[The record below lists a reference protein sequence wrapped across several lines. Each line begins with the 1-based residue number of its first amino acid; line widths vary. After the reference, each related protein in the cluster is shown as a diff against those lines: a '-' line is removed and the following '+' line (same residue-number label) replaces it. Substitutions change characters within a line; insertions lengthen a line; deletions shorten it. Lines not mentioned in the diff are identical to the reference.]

1 MLVFDMHHIISD
13 GVSMD
18 VLVREFVALY
28 QGATLPELRIQ
39 YKEYAA
45 WQNKLLLS
53 DAMKKQEAYWL
64 DVFGDEVPVLDLPTD
79 TTRPS
84 HRDAAGSTHAFRL
97 DETLTQAL
105 KELASETGTTLYMV
119 LMAAYQILLARYAG
133 QEDIVVGSPIAG
145 RSHAD
150 LEGLIGVFIN
160 SLAIR
165 NRPVGE
171 KSFAAYLEEVRHTTI
186 QAFENADYPFE
197 MLVDQLQL
205 QRDLS
210 RHPLFDVMFM
220 MQQTNET
227 ALELEGLSIR
237 PYDAKHTQAKFD
249 LSLHAG
255 EVDGAIECAMQFRTS
270 LFQPETVARMSAHLV
285 NILQAVVAQRDVLLQ
300 DISLLS
306 VAEWDEVI
314 YGFNQTDTDVPTD
327 KLIHE
332 LFEAQVAAAPQRVAV
347 VHQGHLLTYA
357 ELNEKANQLARVLRT
372 NGVQAESVV
381 ALVLDRS
388 PEMIISILA
397 ALKAGGAFLPIDP
410 SNPPE
415 RIEWILQDSGAH
427 LLLTQSHL
435 EQVKQLPIQ
444 RIETDDSDLYS
455 GDGSNLELAGTPSQL
470 CYVIYTSGSTGQPKG
485 VQIEH
490 CSIVNYTVCLIERMG
505 ITEQDVTLLLVSY
518 AFDMGYTNVWNAFLT
533 GACLHLIPDEI
544 AKDPNELVAY
554 AGQQRLTFVKMTPS
568 YFQALLHSPNFA
580 QPHLLDSLRVLMIGG
595 EEFRPGDVM
604 QFRQSYPHVQVLNH
618 YGPTETTI
626 GSVSMT
632 VTDERLPQM
641 FENVSIGRPH
651 ANTQVYVLNDR
662 MQPQPIGVMGELCIG
677 GVGVARGYLNR
688 PELSAEKFIEN
699 PFVAGERVYRTG
711 DKARWLPDGT
721 IHLVGRFDFQ
731 VKIRGY
737 RVELGEVEAMIRS
750 YEGIEGAIVLAKE
763 DANGFKYLC
772 AYVVGDDE
780 LTSDTLRQYLSARL
794 PEYMV
799 PSALVRIASIP
810 MHRNGKVN
818 VALLPEPSERLSTQ
832 GEQVAPTE

>member
-1 MLVFDMHHIISD
+1 FQVDLPLREVFKRPTLAELAVFIESAERSLYRAIEPLAKQAFYPVSSAQKRMLIVNQLEADTTAYNVPVVLSISGELDPQRFAQALQGLIDRHETLRTSFAFVEGEAVQRIHDTVSFALTTEQATAAEVPALVERLIRPFDLSEAPLLRAGLISVGEEEHVLVFDMHHIISD

-105 KELASETGTTLYMV
+105 KELASETGTTLYRV
-119 LMAAYQILLARYAG
+119 LMAANQILLARYAG

-160 SLAIR
+160 SLTIR

-171 KSFAAYLEEVRHTTI
+171 KSFADYLEEVRHTTI

-285 NILQAVVAQRDVLLQ
+285 NILQAVVAQRGLLLQ
-300 DISLLS
+300 DIPLLS

-314 YGFNQTDTDVPTD
+314 YGFNQTDTEVPTD

-357 ELNEKANQLARVLRT
+357 ELNEKANQLARVLRA

-397 ALKAGGAFLPIDP
+397 TLKAGGAFLPIDP

-444 RIETDDSDLYS
+444 RIETDASDLYS

-505 ITEQDVTLLLVSY
+505 ITEQD
-518 AFDMGYTNVWNAFLT
+518 
-533 GACLHLIPDEI
+533 
-544 AKDPNELVAY
+544 
-554 AGQQRLTFVKMTPS
+554 
-568 YFQALLHSPNFA
+568 
-580 QPHLLDSLRVLMIGG
+580 
-595 EEFRPGDVM
+595 
-604 QFRQSYPHVQVLNH
+604 
-618 YGPTETTI
+618 
-626 GSVSMT
+626 
-632 VTDERLPQM
+632 
-641 FENVSIGRPH
+641 
-651 ANTQVYVLNDR
+651 
-662 MQPQPIGVMGELCIG
+662 
-677 GVGVARGYLNR
+677 
-688 PELSAEKFIEN
+688 
-699 PFVAGERVYRTG
+699 
-711 DKARWLPDGT
+711 
-721 IHLVGRFDFQ
+721 
-731 VKIRGY
+731 
-737 RVELGEVEAMIRS
+737 
-750 YEGIEGAIVLAKE
+750 
-763 DANGFKYLC
+763 
-772 AYVVGDDE
+772 
-780 LTSDTLRQYLSARL
+780 
-794 PEYMV
+794 
-799 PSALVRIASIP
+799 
-810 MHRNGKVN
+810 
-818 VALLPEPSERLSTQ
+818 
-832 GEQVAPTE
+832 